1 MIKQILTLS
10 LLIIG
15 LGLQAQTD
23 IVGTWY
29 TIDDE
34 DGTKKSHVKIY
45 ESNGK
50 LEGKVVKLLEGAKST
65 HCNKCDGAN
74 KGKPIVGMKILWDM
88 EKVGNNEYDDGEILS
103 PTNGKV
109 YSCSLELESK
119 DKLKVRGYLG
129 FSVLG
134 RTQYWHRV
142 K

>member
-1 MIKQILTLS
+1 MKQLLIFS
-10 LLIIG
+10 LLVLSI
-15 LGLQAQTD
+15 GLQAQTD
-23 IVGTWY
+23 IIGTWY

-34 DGTKKSHVKIY
+34 DGTKKSHVQIY

-50 LEGKVVKLLEGAKST
+50 LEGKVVKLLEGATAT
-65 HCNKCDGAN
+65 HCNKCDGEN

-88 EKVGNNEYDDGEILS
+88 ERVGDNEYDDGEILS

-109 YSCSLELESK
+109 YSCYLELESK

-129 FSVLG
+129 FSILG